1 MSNCAA
7 VVVKSRFVYLISE
20 TSIDFLDTGF
30 PSEFRGD
37 SMSSLYGIKIA
48 EKEWKQIKIS
58 NQQFLEA
65 APICGMQIPEI
76 ESILMFGGK
85 SKQIF

>member
-1 MSNCAA
+1 M
-7 VVVKSRFVYLISE
+7 
-20 TSIDFLDTGF
+20 
-30 PSEFRGD
+30 
-37 SMSSLYGIKIA
+37 YGIKIE

-58 NQQFLEA
+58 DQQFLAA